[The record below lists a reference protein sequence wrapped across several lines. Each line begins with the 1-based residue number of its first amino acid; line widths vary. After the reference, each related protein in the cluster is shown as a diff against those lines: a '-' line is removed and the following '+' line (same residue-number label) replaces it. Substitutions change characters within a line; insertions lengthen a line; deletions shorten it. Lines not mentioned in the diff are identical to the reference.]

1 VTIEEKIKHLQSV
14 AMEEARMQ
22 GDEIITQHKRALEH
36 IYESHKSE
44 IIRQSD
50 LRVKSETVSARQQLN
65 TATSKGQIKL
75 RRELSKVQI
84 SLKNQL
90 FQEVTHKIN
99 EYMKTEEYKK
109 LLVSYIVKAAKFA
122 DRRALT
128 IYINKTD
135 EDKLFY
141 LQEHTGMSILIG
153 KEDFIGGVR
162 AVIPERNILIDH
174 SFRSALE
181 KEYEDFV
188 FKGGATIG

>member
-1 VTIEEKIKHLQSV
+1 MTIEEKIKHLQSV

-44 IIRQSD
+44 IIRQSE